1 VNEGIVYILTN
12 SAMPRMVKIG
22 KTGGDL
28 SERLRQLYSTGVP
41 LPFECAYAAKVSD
54 MDKWEKAFHIAFDSY
69 RVNPK
74 REFFDIEPEQAIAVL
89 ELVAGENM
97 TSRIQE
103 EANKVDPQTKSL
115 AEKLKRR
122 RRPNADF
129 VDMGI
134 PVGSK
139 LEFIGDG
146 NYSCTVLDNRHVD
159 YDGESYMVTPL
170 TEKLL
175 GCSARGI
182 DCWSFDGRD
191 LKDIYEETYES
202 D

>member
-1 VNEGIVYILTN
+1 
-12 SAMPRMVKIG
+12 MVKIG

-41 LPFECAYAAKVSD
+41 LPFECAYAAKVPD
-54 MDKWEKAFHIAFDSY
+54 MDKWEKAFHTAFDPY

-74 REFFDIEPEQAIAVL
+74 REFFDIKPEQAIAVL
-89 ELVAGENM
+89 ELVAGEKM

-134 PVGSK
+134 PVESK

-159 YDGESYMVTPL
+159 YDGESYRLTPL

-175 GCSARGI
+175 GRSARGI
-182 DCWSFDGRD
+182 DYWSFDGRD